1 MTFNLLTDSRY
12 IVGLFPHIETAN
24 IPENKT
30 TIFSL
35 LFDLQKE
42 ISIEIKKYFVG
53 HIRALSGLPGPL
65 QKGNALADALT
76 KVIALNLHEKM
87 DKAKNSHRI
96 HHQNAAGLRYEFHIH
111 RGSS

>member
-1 MTFNLLTDSRY
+1 MALTREVVKKTRKLVKLY
-12 IVGLFPHIETAN
+12 
-24 IPENKT
+24 EN
-30 TIFSL
+30 
-35 LFDLQKE
+35 DLQKE

-53 HIRALSGLPGPL
+53 HIRAHTGLPGPL